1 MHEGLDGN
9 KLSWK
14 KTSEWIGTTY
24 NLIRGVA
31 LSLKGQF
38 CGFIVEFHVT
48 EGCCQQNRWIFMF
61 KMCFLKKKKI
71 WNNNFLVFLNFFNMH
86 ITKIIF

>member
-14 KTSEWIGTTY
+14 KTSERIGTY

-48 EGCCQQNRWIFMF
+48 QGCCQQN
-61 KMCFLKKKKI
+61 K
-71 WNNNFLVFLNFFNMH
+71 
-86 ITKIIF
+86 

>member
-14 KTSEWIGTTY
+14 KTSERIGTY

-48 EGCCQQNRWIFMF
+48 QGCCQQNKLLIR
-61 KMCFLKKKKI
+61 
-71 WNNNFLVFLNFFNMH
+71 VFGSILAFV
-86 ITKIIF
+86 